1 MPCQPYCRSIS
12 RLDGLCSSGNC
23 QHFSRN
29 LHPMKLPFR
38 TPLGFLIAAVLLAS
52 VASALADSN
61 QPSDHD
67 LARKALLE
75 GRIRPL
81 TEITEMVKSKIPG
94 VIVSVQI
101 EVDDHHRFVYEFDI
115 ITKEGKLKEVD
126 VDAATAAV
134 LKIEGDE

>member
-1 MPCQPYCRSIS
+1 
-12 RLDGLCSSGNC
+12 
-23 QHFSRN
+23 
-29 LHPMKLPFR
+29 MKLPFR